1 MKRAGFSV
9 AAAVL
14 ALLTACGSNTPKTA
28 ATDATTTSGS
38 ATVGATAAVT
48 TAAPAVTV
56 IVNVVV
62 TNPSTVAADATAAAD
77 ATVASKTVAPTP
89 PMTAPKPK
97 TTTTRA
103 TTSGTK
109 APVSSTVPS
118 TNPTTPPAL
127 YKPVSPPTLPKDHTT
142 EVPADGDLPNGV
154 YWAQYSGG
162 GKFTP
167 TVALREAFFGD
178 ACVTE
183 ATKDG
188 ATCEDDIYIPD
199 TPDREIDLTL
209 ATNVKL
215 TVSDAT
221 TQKSY
226 QITPDELVRIRASSP
241 SAGAPDNF
249 SFTPFALLATVSGAK
264 VTKFE
269 QVWTP

>member
-9 AAAVL
+9 AAVL
-14 ALLTACGSNTPKTA
+14 ALLTACGSNAPKTA

-48 TAAPAVTV
+48 TAPAVTV
-56 IVNVVV
+56 IVTVVV
-62 TNPSTVAADATAAAD
+62 TNPSTVAADASVGAD
-77 ATVASKTVAPTP
+77 ATVALKTVAPTP
-89 PMTAPKPK
+89 PLTAPKPK

-109 APVSSTVPS
+109 AQGSSTVPS
-118 TNPTTPPAL
+118 TNLTTPPAL

-162 GKFTP
+162 GKFAP

-209 ATNVKL
+209 ASNVKL

-249 SFTPFALLATVSGAK
+249 SFTPFAFLATVSGAK

>member
-9 AAAVL
+9 AAVL
-14 ALLTACGSNTPKTA
+14 ALLTACGSNAPKTA

-56 IVNVVV
+56 IVTVVV
-62 TNPSTVAADATAAAD
+62 TSPATVAAD
-77 ATVASKTVAPTP
+77 ATVASETVAPTP

-103 TTSGTK
+103 TTSSTK
-109 APVSSTVPS
+109 AQVSSTVPS
-118 TNPTTPPAL
+118 TNPTTSPAL

-209 ATNVKL
+209 ASNVKL

-249 SFTPFALLATVSGAK
+249 SFTPFAFLATVSGAK

>member
-9 AAAVL
+9 AAVL
-14 ALLTACGSNTPKTA
+14 ALLTACGSSAPKTA

-38 ATVGATAAVT
+38 ATGGATAAVT
-48 TAAPAVTV
+48 TAPAVTV
-56 IVNVVV
+56 TVVV
-62 TNPSTVAADATAAAD
+62 TNPSTGAAD
-77 ATVASKTVAPTP
+77 ATVALETVAPTP

-127 YKPVSPPTLPKDHTT
+127 YKQVSPPMPPKDHTT

-162 GKFTP
+162 EKFTP

-209 ATNVKL
+209 ASNVKL

-249 SFTPFALLATVSGAK
+249 SFTPFAFLATVSGAK